1 VDHDDLLALF
11 RRSGALL
18 EGHFRL
24 TSGLH
29 SPTYLQCALVL
40 SSPPDAAA
48 LATALAARV
57 GSLGAT
63 VVLSPALGGIVVGHE
78 VGRALGIRAIFAE
91 RQDGALTLR
100 RGFTL
105 GPDDRV
111 LVVEDVVTTGGSTRE
126 TMEVARAFGATVVG
140 AASIVDRSAG
150 TSSLEVPYEALL
162 SLSVPTYDP
171 ATCPLCAQGMAVV
184 KPGSR
189 T

>member
-1 VDHDDLLALF
+1 VQHDELLALF

-29 SPTYLQCALVL
+29 SPKYLQCALVL
-40 SSPPDAAA
+40 SHAADAAA
-48 LATALAARV
+48 LAAALAPRV
-57 GSLGAT
+57 AGLGAT
-63 VVLSPALGGIVVGHE
+63 AVLSPALGGIVIGHE
-78 VGRALGIRAIFAE
+78 MGRALGIRAIFAE

-105 GPDDRV
+105 GTDDLV

-126 TMEVARAFGATVVG
+126 TMDVARAAGAKVVG
-140 AASIVDRSAG
+140 AASIVDRSG
-150 TSSLEVPYEALL
+150 GNSSLGVPYEALL

-171 ATCPLCAQGMAVV
+171 AACPLCAQGVPVV

>member
-1 VDHDDLLALF
+1 MTHDELLSLF

-29 SPTYLQCALVL
+29 SPRYLQCALVL
-40 SSPPDAAA
+40 SHPANAAA
-48 LATALAARV
+48 LAEALAPQVA
-57 GSLGAT
+57 SLGAT
-63 VVLSPALGGIVVGHE
+63 VVLSPALGGIVIGHE
-78 VGRALGIRAIFAE
+78 MGRALGVRAIFAE
-91 RQDGALTLR
+91 RQDGRLTLR

-126 TMEVARAFGATVVG
+126 TMEAAREAGATVVG
-140 AASIVDRSAG
+140 AASIVDRSG
-150 TSSLEVPYEALL
+150 GNTDLGVPYHALL
-162 SLSVPTYDP
+162 PMAVPTYDP
-171 ATCPLCAQGMAVV
+171 AACPLCAEGVPVV